1 MKNLHSA
8 IPAQWVALASMVV
21 VALVAVAVVFAVR
34 SNVSAQPV
42 NTDWPSLTMTYEIAG
57 QSVLVGS
64 EEQSGTEVRR
74 MEYTSKDNWTET
86 IIEAPN
92 IDTTVGTFNAARSYR
107 TLNNGVIT
115 EYDAITDSTTT
126 TTAIEG
132 SSHVAGP
139 AFVRYSINALKE
151 EGFEFSRVSSDA
163 KVCFQSS
170 CEDNVSGVRMTHG
183 GQEYIF
189 VDDVRGIPL
198 KFGSSGFRVREVLID
213 DERQA
218 VVLSP

>member
-8 IPAQWVALASMVV
+8 IPTQQVALASMVV
-21 VALVAVAVVFAVR
+21 VALVAVVVVFAVR
-34 SNVSAQPV
+34 SSVSAKSA
-42 NTDWPSLTMTYEIAG
+42 NTDWPSLTITYEIAG
-57 QSVLVGS
+57 PPVLVSGK
-64 EEQSGTEVRR
+64 EQSGTEVRR
-74 MEYTSKDNWTET
+74 MEYTSKNNWTDT

-92 IDTTVGTFNAARSYR
+92 IDTTVGTFNSAGSYR
-107 TLNNGVIT
+107 NFNNGVIT
-115 EYDAITDSTTT
+115 EYDAITDSITTT
-126 TTAIEG
+126 NAIEG

-139 AFVRYSINALKE
+139 AFVRYSINALKKK
-151 EGFEFSRVSSDA
+151 GVEFSRVSTDA
-163 KVCFQSS
+163 RVCFQSS
-170 CEDNVSGVRMTHG
+170 CKDNASGVRMIHG

-198 KFGSSGFRVREVLID
+198 KFGSSGFRVREVRIN

>member
-1 MKNLHSA
+1 
-8 IPAQWVALASMVV
+8 
-21 VALVAVAVVFAVR
+21 
-34 SNVSAQPV
+34 
-42 NTDWPSLTMTYEIAG
+42 
-57 QSVLVGS
+57 
-64 EEQSGTEVRR
+64 
-74 MEYTSKDNWTET
+74 MEYTSKDDWMDT
-86 IIEAPN
+86 IIESPN
-92 IDTTVGTFNAARSYR
+92 IDTTVGTFNSAGSYR

-126 TTAIEG
+126 TQAIEG

-139 AFVRYSINALKE
+139 ALVRYSINALKE
-151 EGFEFSRVSSDA
+151 KGFEFSRASLNA

-170 CEDNVSGVRMTHG
+170 CEDNASGVRMTHG

-198 KFGSSGFRVREVLID
+198 KFGSSGFRVREVRIN